1 VNSNEYQDGGNT
13 DRLNSVRMSR
23 VLFEDLMQDIP
34 EVGSIAADFEGI
46 SDQRA
51 YPQGV
56 NVVLVGLSGS
66 GKTSTGWHLAKSLGW
81 GFIDLDEWIE
91 KRAGKK
97 ISDIFAKD
105 GEEEF
110 RKLEIQAL
118 QDIKLV
124 KNHVIATGGGIASSD
139 EIWNLAKSFGV
150 IVWLD
155 TTIAEMARRLVSK
168 SQLEKRPLLAH
179 VSDTGSKLELLAKIE
194 VEIQKQLVSRK
205 SRLETATIAL
215 TLTFVP
221 PDIAAQLIHSVLK
234 KGGHLRP
241 RRNT

>member
-1 VNSNEYQDGGNT
+1 
-13 DRLNSVRMSR
+13 
-23 VLFEDLMQDIP
+23 MQEIP
-34 EVGSIAADFEGI
+34 EVGSIAAESEGI
-46 SDQRA
+46 GEQKS

-81 GFIDLDEWIE
+81 GFIDLDDWIE

-97 ISDIFAKD
+97 ISEIFARD
-105 GEEEF
+105 GEEGF
-110 RKLEIQAL
+110 RKLEVQAL
-118 QDIKLV
+118 QEIKLV
-124 KNHVIATGGGIASSD
+124 KNHVIATGGGIASND
-139 EIWNLAKSFGV
+139 EVWCLAKSFGV
-150 IVWLD
+150 VVWLD
-155 TTIAEMARRLVSK
+155 TTIAEMARRLVSR

-179 VSDTGSKLELLAKIE
+179 VSDVGSKQQMIAKIE
-194 VEIQKQLVSRK
+194 VEIEKQLSSRK
-205 SRLETATIAL
+205 TRLETASVAL